1 MDYKIEKTVTYCEER
16 ELKNLYKWYLLEDI
30 EKKLDYPKKLV
41 PYWSSVFFFAS
52 KLELSRN
59 INVEFNDQGD
69 DFETKSFAESGE
81 NIVISGSLHSGRCI
95 NGKNLEYDVRYS
107 LFGTDREVKEFSI
120 RIQKSIDGVELCHFN
135 ASLSYEYELDFY
147 TEELPDCVHIDLCL
161 NEEKFNNLVKLV
173 EAKSID
179 SVILTL
185 GQVRGFYSVWS
196 PQLYNREVKILTGD
210 VEIDELKDGV
220 KIYKVGEVGKCD
232 LSLLTTNKL
241 NIKNNFQHES
251 VEHMFQDELTDN
263 SSNLNTKQS
272 VGDVRIV
279 KNNYPDEIHQLNKNL
294 STIKSLAWAAIVI
307 LILIFINVSN
317 IDMS

>member
-59 INVEFNDQGD
+59 INVIYNDEGD
-69 DFETKSFAESGE
+69 DFESKSFAESGE
-81 NIVISGSLHSGRCI
+81 NVVIAGSLHSGRCI
-95 NGKNLEYDVRYS
+95 DGKNLEYDVRYS

-120 RIQKSIDGVELCHFN
+120 RIHKSIDGVELCHFN
-135 ASLSYEYELDFY
+135 ASLSYEYELEFY
-147 TEELPDCVHIDLCL
+147 TEESPDWVQIDLCL

-196 PQLYNREVKILTGD
+196 PQLYSNELKILTSKVDING
-210 VEIDELKDGV
+210 LKDVV
-220 KIYKVGEVGKCD
+220 KIYKVGEVGKCE

-241 NIKNNFQHES
+241 NIKNDFQYES
-251 VEHMFQDELTDN
+251 VERMFQDELGGN
-263 SSNLNTKQS
+263 SSNLNVQQS
-272 VGDVRIV
+272 VGEIREA
-279 KNNYPDEIHQLNKNL
+279 KNNYSNEVHQLNKNL
-294 STIKSLAWAAIVI
+294 NTIKSLAWAAIVI
-307 LILIFINVSN
+307 LILIFLNVSN